1 MADSHPAEDRLSNL
15 PGDLL
20 IQILSFLPSIELR
33 AQTSVL
39 SEKWRHLW
47 TSSLSSTS
55 TLPPHRRH
63 RPLPPPLLRPTSSA
77 SASTPPPTTAH
88 PSRPSTAGSGFAASR
103 SVNDL
108 VLSFDGFHHHPT
120 ENPQLPPSLFLC
132 RSPISS
138 LKLSCCTFPRVDDDF
153 LGFPSLKT
161 LFLVNV
167 LITDE
172 AVDLLISKSPLLQ
185 TLNLDCCPEVT
196 RIEISPARNPLI
208 ENLKVA
214 ICRIT
219 ESVGMVVVDAPRLR
233 FFDYNGK
240 IEKLKLRDAPRL
252 VGAEVSA
259 FSLELCQS
267 KGQWMHIL
275 SAISSV
281 EVLFVSNWFFQ
292 FVLCDEKDE
301 AKYIQES
308 MFKNLKKFS
317 WEGLVLCKNT
327 LRAIVSFLNQCPV
340 LETLYID
347 LDFYTSLMREAEEQQ
362 DQIDDYYPD
371 DDVGPVEVELREDS
385 GEPPIEK
392 DKPFE
397 RFFADG
403 GCSLPRLLTATIMDF
418 SGLNEEMQF
427 LRFILQ
433 KATNLELLC
442 LTLTCS
448 TAGVEALSK
457 RIYGVPFSS
466 PNLKINLFAKWHSD
480 KLGFKTYQHL
490 WDL

>member
-292 FVLCDEKDE
+292 
-301 AKYIQES
+301 
-308 MFKNLKKFS
+308 
-317 WEGLVLCKNT
+317 
-327 LRAIVSFLNQCPV
+327 
-340 LETLYID
+340 